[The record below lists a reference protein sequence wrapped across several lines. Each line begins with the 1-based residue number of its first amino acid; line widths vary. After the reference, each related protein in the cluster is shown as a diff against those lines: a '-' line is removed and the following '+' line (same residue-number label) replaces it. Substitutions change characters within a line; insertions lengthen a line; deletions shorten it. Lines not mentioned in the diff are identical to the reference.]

1 MLTLNIKCSGLGPKK
16 THKGC
21 GANKTLNEQKAER
34 VVGYVEM
41 ANAVLDSY
49 WIPLAGKEDLYI
61 HFGID
66 ITPYAASNLLPV

>member
-1 MLTLNIKCSGLGPKK
+1 LTIIRLLRQQDTVLTLNIKCSGLGPKK

-41 ANAVLDSY
+41 ADAVLD
-49 WIPLAGKEDLYI
+49 
-61 HFGID
+61 
-66 ITPYAASNLLPV
+66 